1 MKKFIVFCFGVFV
14 ILLTLRPLFN
24 STFFPIHDFTHV
36 ARLVELDKALG
47 DGHFPVRWVRDLGYG
62 YGMPL
67 FSFYGPMPFYFAEL
81 FHLVGFSALV
91 SIKAM
96 LIVMAILAFIG
107 MYLFSSSY
115 FGVLGGLISAT
126 AFLVVPYRAL
136 DLFVRGAFNELFA
149 LSLVPFVL
157 YFIYRVRA
165 TQSWFDVGK
174 LSLTLVAFFTS
185 HNLMTLMFFP
195 LIYGFGVLQLFAGG
209 VSRFKYMIMFHVGLV
224 LAVCA
229 SAFYLLPSF
238 FEKGWTQVDKLIGGY
253 GMYVYHFLY
262 IRQWFQERWGYGG
275 SFGGPEDGMS
285 FHLGWVHL
293 ALAGVGVLFWI
304 LRSKSK
310 YSRLIAIV
318 SVGATITSL
327 FMTIFKS
334 QFIWDRIPFLVYFQ
348 FPWRFLSISAVL
360 LPFLAGSIVFA
371 LRNLKIRKF
380 LGVMILSLLIGLNLQ
395 FFQPVKLLDDPN
407 AMYYEDPLKI
417 QESMSDILPDYIPIW
432 MQKWQKPFQT
442 PFEIT
447 SGDQQN
453 IEVLVDRTHEKL
465 LKLKLNNP
473 SELLIRIAWF
483 PNWIVY
489 DNGLPINHVVD
500 NSTGF
505 FTVQLGPGD
514 HLVGIKFEDTILRT
528 RSNIL
533 SAIAFIAIAGIMGYA
548 QHRRRSA

>member
-1 MKKFIVFCFGVFV
+1 MKKFIVCCLGVLV

-24 STFFPIHDFTHV
+24 ATFFPIHDFTHV
-36 ARLVELDKALG
+36 ARLVELDKALS

-67 FSFYGPMPFYFAEL
+67 FSFYGPMPFYLAEL

-96 LIVMAILAFIG
+96 LIVMAVIAFVG
-107 MYLFSSSY
+107 MYLFASSY
-115 FGVLGGLISAT
+115 FGVLGGVVSAT

-157 YFIYRVRA
+157 YFILRVRV
-165 TQSWFDVGK
+165 THSWFDVGK
-174 LSLTLVAFFTS
+174 LSLTFVAFFTS

-195 LIYGFGVLQLFAGG
+195 LIYGFGLLQLLAKG
-209 VSRFKYMIMFHVGLV
+209 VSKLRYIIMLHMGLV

-285 FHLGWVHL
+285 FHLGWVHVV
-293 ALAGVGVLFWI
+293 LAGVGVLFWV
-304 LRSKSK
+304 LRSKSHH
-310 YSRLIAIV
+310 SRMIA
-318 SVGATITSL
+318 GAGVLATASAL
-327 FMTIFKS
+327 FMTIYKS

-348 FPWRFLSISAVL
+348 FPWRFLSVSAVL
-360 LPFLAGSIVFA
+360 LPFLSGSIVFA
-371 LRNLKIRKF
+371 LRNMKLRLVF
-380 LGVMILSLLIGLNLQ
+380 GVAIIAILIGSNLQ
-395 FFQPVKLLDDPN
+395 FFKPIKLLDDPR
-407 AMYYEDPLKI
+407 AMYYEDSAKI

-432 MQKWQKPFQT
+432 MQKWQKPFQS

-447 SGDQQN
+447 SGETQD
-453 IEVLVDRTHEKL
+453 IEVLVDRTQEKL
-465 LKLKLNNP
+465 LKVSIKNP

-483 PNWIVY
+483 PNWTVY
-489 DNGLPINHVVD
+489 DNGIPIQHVVD
-500 NSTGF
+500 NLTGF
-505 FTVQLGPGD
+505 FTVQLTPGD
-514 HLVGIKFEDTILRT
+514 HLIGIKFEDTMLRT
-528 RSNIL
+528 ASNIT
-533 SAIAFIAIAGIMGYA
+533 SAIAFIAIVGIMGYA
-548 QHRRRSA
+548 QHRRRAS